1 MRESYN
7 LNENNLDVTFIAE
20 REIENYAR
28 NHPGQHITSDIKLL
42 RGMGFDKKMINKVY
56 ILLRP
61 PNLQTA
67 IDYMTEINGIIQH
80 RFFENKTGASK
91 KLCYIC
97 KKQRRQHLGYI
108 AGTYPEDKDVITNDE
123 LKDIDISEKTTCKVC
138 YETLG
143 KKEKKFNELPCGHLC
158 CTECWVNYL
167 QTLISEGKVEKIKC
181 AEHKCEQILTE
192 DFIMKHIKNNKKL
205 VEKYQKFKNRAI
217 ILQDPNK
224 KMCPEPNCESYL
236 EKKLRTK
243 YVKCKKGHY
252 YCFECLKPPHGKET
266 CETILEKDFLLWKK
280 DKVIKKCPKCKI
292 YTEKNEGCNH
302 MTCTSCK
309 FQWCWLCEGE
319 YLYGHFDS
327 GRCKGQQFTKAN
339 SIEEI
344 ENKNKN
350 NINYTSNYT
359 NYNRNNINNYNN
371 NLYNRNNYNN
381 NNLYNRNNYNNNR
394 YNNNIISNTNNN
406 SNNRYNNRLIN
417 NNNNSNNNILRRKK
431 NKYFKNDEEQF
442 NCCFGLS
449 SIFPYCLHKVN
460 YLEEDIDG
468 YERLN
473 ALFIWFFGY
482 FLFVAYQVY
491 NTSKDDFCE
500 YNSFRKAY
508 IFFGMLISFCLF
520 ICYEIYFTILIT
532 PFIFISMVY
541 PFFVYRIK
549 MFFSIGDAHYYRRKN
564 LLNDSNNE
572 RLISNTNSNTF
583 NRNNNNNNILKLN
596 RNNNNNFA
604 LNIKKKKYFESDE
617 DDQNCCFSLSS
628 IFPYCLHKVNY
639 LEEDIDGYERLNALM
654 IWFFG
659 YFLFVAYQVFITSK
673 DDFCEYNSFRKAY
686 IFFGMLISFCLFIC
700 YEIYF
705 TVLITPFILVCMVYP
720 FFVYKIKMFF
730 TIGNAHYQS
739 KLLSNL
745 INNNRTNIANKNNTI
760 KNTTNLLTNNKNKK
774 QNYFYTDEEE
784 QNCCFSLSSIF
795 PSCIHKVNYIK
806 EDIDGYE
813 RLNALMIWFFGYFLF
828 VVYQVYNTSTD
839 DFCYFKN
846 FRKYY
851 LFFGGLISFCLFI
864 CYEIYF
870 TILITPFILIS
881 MIYPFFVYKIKM
893 FFTIGNAYYY
903 YYNNVEKK
911 TELKPV

>member
-42 RGMGFDKKMINKVY
+42 QGMGFDRKMINKVY

-80 RFFENKTGASK
+80 RFFENKTGANK
-91 KLCYIC
+91 KICYIC

-108 AGTYPEDKDVITNDE
+108 AGTYPEDNDVIANDVV
-123 LKDIDISEKTTCKVC
+123 KDIDISEKTTCKIC
-138 YETLG
+138 YETLS
-143 KKEKKFNELPCGHLC
+143 KKEKKFNNLPCGHLC

-181 AEHKCEQILTE
+181 AEHKCEEILTE

-217 ILQDPNK
+217 ILKDPNK
-224 KMCPEPNCESYL
+224 KMCPQPNCESYL
-236 EKKLRTK
+236 EKQFQTK

-266 CETILEKDFLLWKK
+266 CETVLEKDFLLWKK

-309 FQWCWLCEGE
+309 YQWCWLCEGE
-319 YLYGHFDS
+319 YQYGHYYS
-327 GRCKGQQFTKAN
+327 GRCNGHQFTKAN

-344 ENKNKN
+344 EDRNKN

-359 NYNRNNINNYNN
+359 NYNRYNN
-371 NLYNRNNYNN
+371 NYN

-394 YNNNIISNTNNN
+394 YNNNRN
-406 SNNRYNNRLIN
+406 NNRLIN
-417 NNNNSNNNILRRKK
+417 NNNIFNNNRLGRKK
-431 NKYFKNDEEQF
+431 NKYLQNDEEQF
-442 NCCFGLS
+442 
-449 SIFPYCLHKVN
+449 
-460 YLEEDIDG
+460 
-468 YERLN
+468 
-473 ALFIWFFGY
+473 
-482 FLFVAYQVY
+482 
-491 NTSKDDFCE
+491 
-500 YNSFRKAY
+500 
-508 IFFGMLISFCLF
+508 
-520 ICYEIYFTILIT
+520 
-532 PFIFISMVY
+532 
-541 PFFVYRIK
+541 
-549 MFFSIGDAHYYRRKN
+549 
-564 LLNDSNNE
+564 
-572 RLISNTNSNTF
+572 
-583 NRNNNNNNILKLN
+583 
-596 RNNNNNFA
+596 
-604 LNIKKKKYFESDE
+604 
-617 DDQNCCFSLSS
+617 NCCFSLSS

-639 LEEDIDGYERLNALM
+639 LEEDIDGYERLNALF
-654 IWFFG
+654 IWLFG
-659 YFLFVAYQVFITSK
+659 YFLFVAYQVYNTSKDDFCKNSFRKFYIFFGMMISFCSFICYEIYFTILITPFFLVSMVYPFFVYRIKMFFTIGDAHYYRRNNLLNYNNNERLISNTNSNTLNRNNNNILKLKRNKKKYFESDEDDQNCCFSLSSIFPYCLHKVNYIKDDIDGYERLNALMIWLFGYFMFFAYQVFNTSK

-720 FFVYKIKMFF
+720 FFVYRIKMFF

-739 KLLSNL
+739 KL
-745 INNNRTNIANKNNTI
+745 INNVNNNKRTINKNNIIT
-760 KNTTNLLTNNKNKK
+760 NTTKLLISNKKTK

-795 PSCIHKVNYIK
+795 PSCLHKVNYAE

-828 VVYQVYNTSTD
+828 VAYQVYNTSKD
-839 DFCYFKN
+839 DFCYTSRFIN
-846 FRKYY
+846 YY
-851 LFFGGLISFCLFI
+851 LTFGWLISFCLFI
-864 CYEIYF
+864 CYELYF

-903 YYNNVEKK
+903 YYHNLNKK
-911 TELKPV
+911 IELKQT